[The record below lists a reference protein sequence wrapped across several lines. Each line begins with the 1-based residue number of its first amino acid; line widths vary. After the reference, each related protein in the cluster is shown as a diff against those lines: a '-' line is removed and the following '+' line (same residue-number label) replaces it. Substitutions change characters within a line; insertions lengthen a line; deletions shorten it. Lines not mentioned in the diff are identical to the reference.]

1 MDNSHWI
8 NFFTLDNVKK
18 IHIDIFEFL
27 SMSQWQKMVKIFIK
41 STKIDNQISKIPEL
55 VWKNFIYHVIVR
67 FLFKIIH

>member
-1 MDNSHWI
+1 MW
-8 NFFTLDNVKK
+8 KK

-55 VWKNFIYHVIVR
+55 VLKNFINHKTEH
-67 FLFKIIH
+67 FLFKIIHK